1 MTIGKRA
8 WLERRTP
15 FPDARRSSPACG
27 VAKGMKCG
35 VYTMRDAQG
44 EVIQVGKA
52 GNLRHS
58 PEELESFT
66 ARVAARHH
74 PP

>member
-1 MTIGKRA
+1 
-8 WLERRTP
+8 
-15 FPDARRSSPACG
+15 
-27 VAKGMKCG
+27 MKCG

-66 ARVAARHH
+66 ARVAARHQ